1 MYLCEKTGKMKDMND
16 RNLAKEINEAVN
28 AANDAL
34 YYLGNAEEKLKSAQ
48 RWGIADILGGQM
60 IISAV
65 KHSKIQDAEEE
76 VDYACKALEKLN
88 KELGDVGEFYEIDNN
103 IGGLLSAIDVFMD
116 NPITDLITQSRI
128 NDTLDKVK
136 QAIAQVE
143 GVLDALEDITAQR
156 G

>member
-143 GVLDALEDITAQR
+143 GVLDALEDITAER